1 MPRLSARTIR
11 VMRTYLAVII
21 ASFAAATLAQAQDLV
36 RETAPLKWLEP
47 ILPED
52 LPELKHP
59 AYATDLDKAKAEAFA
74 GRYKKSLFTLQRVKD
89 GNAVE
94 VALVKGTSL
103 SALGRTEEA
112 LEALSQAEVKD
123 DPRAL
128 VMRTTILT
136 DAGQTN
142 EAIEL
147 LKTHLE
153 KHPQSLAGRY
163 QLGSA
168 YEQVGDLAKARDTYG
183 WFVAEPQKFLE
194 RWQTEKE
201 KAFENAEDV
210 TIIGRAIDR
219 WATLTGS
226 YQNLPALHDTL
237 LNVFVRAY
245 DVIDRAYWPARVAEA
260 EYWLSHDNDFQ
271 AKQSLAAA
279 LKANPNHVPALALIG
294 RIALSEFDF
303 DRADL
308 AIDAIRKVDRES
320 IAADL
325 LEARNFLQQRRPHDA
340 QKPLER
346 VVAQQPENLEALG
359 LQAAV
364 FALQLKDEK
373 TTETLKRVER
383 LDPDNASAYLEV
395 AEQLAAMR
403 QYPRAAEMY
412 TVAVE
417 RAPWW
422 TAARN
427 GLGLLYTQSGD
438 EDAAHRVLD
447 AAHALDPFNLRTT
460 NYLRLLDRLGQFARK
475 ETEHF
480 VVMYDPQLDPI
491 IPEYFAE
498 YLESVHP
505 QLAKAFEHEPHVK
518 TYIEVFPT
526 HDQFSVRTTGSPWIG
541 TVGASTGR
549 VIALVSPRRGE
560 ATMGAF
566 NWAQVLRHEYAH
578 TVTLSATD
586 NRIPHWMTEGLAV
599 LEERAPLRW
608 EWVPML
614 YSAVTKGEL
623 FSMDALTWGFVR
635 PKKPTDRS
643 LAYAQSFWI
652 CRYIDETYGH
662 DAVLKMMEAFKRG
675 GSEEEV
681 FQKVLGKGRSEFT
694 SDFFAWAEREVSTW
708 GYDEESSK
716 KYAELR
722 EKGEG
727 LIKSRQYEEA
737 LNVWLEIAQLRPVD
751 ALPHQRLAGL
761 YLAKE
766 INQPEK
772 AIERLKLL
780 HAVELHDNRYAKRI
794 ARICRD
800 TNRLDDAAKFGLEAV
815 YIEPYDLDAHKLL
828 AEIYEKSGNAPGL
841 ERERRVIPMLEQ
853 WLEQNRK
860 RNELAPA
867 PPAPSRE

>member
-1 MPRLSARTIR
+1 
-11 VMRTYLAVII
+11 MRPYLAVIF
-21 ASFAAATLAQAQDLV
+21 ASFGAITLAHAQD

-74 GRYKKSLFTLQRVKD
+74 GRFKKSLFTLQKVID
-89 GNAVE
+89 GNPVE

-103 SALGRTEEA
+103 AALGRTEEA
-112 LEALSQAEVKD
+112 IAALTQPGAKD
-123 DPRAL
+123 DSRVQ
-128 VMRTTILT
+128 VMVATILARAGNT
-136 DAGQTN
+136 D
-142 EAIEL
+142 EAINL
-147 LKTHLE
+147 LKAHLE

-163 QLGSA
+163 ELGA
-168 YEQVGDLAKARDTYG
+168 VYEQVGELDKARDAYG

-201 KAFENAEDV
+201 KAFEHAEDV
-210 TIIGRAIDR
+210 TTIGRAIDR

-226 YQNLPALHDTL
+226 YQKLPELHDTL
-237 LNVFVRAY
+237 LNMFVRAY

-260 EYWLSHDNDFQ
+260 EYWLSHDNDYQ
-271 AKQSLAAA
+271 AKQSLAAT
-279 LKANPNHVPALALIG
+279 LKANPNHVPALALLGQISLG
-294 RIALSEFDF
+294 EFDF
-303 DRADL
+303 DRTDM
-308 AIDAIRKVDRES
+308 AIEAIRKVDPES
-320 IAADL
+320 VAADL
-325 LEARNFLQQRRPHDA
+325 LEARNFLQQRRPQDA

-346 VVAQQPENLEALG
+346 VLAQQPDNLEALG

-373 TTETLKRVER
+373 TTETLKRVEK

-395 AEQLAAMR
+395 ADQLAAMR
-403 QYPRAAEMY
+403 QYPRSAQMY
-412 TVAVE
+412 KVAVE

-438 EDAAHRVLD
+438 EDEAHVVLD
-447 AAHALDPFNLRTT
+447 AAHTLDPFNLRTT
-460 NYLRLLDRLGQFARK
+460 NYLRLLDRLDQFARK
-475 ETEHF
+475 ETAHF
-480 VVMYDPQLDPI
+480 VVMYDPQLDPV

-505 QLAKAFEHEPHVK
+505 DLASAFKHEPRVK

-566 NWAQVLRHEYAH
+566 NWAQVLRHEYTH

-614 YSAVTKGEL
+614 YNAVTKGEL

-662 DAVLKMMEAFKRG
+662 DAVLKMLDAFRRG

-694 SDFFAWAEREVSTW
+694 SDFFVWAEREVSTW
-708 GYDEESSK
+708 GYDDESSK

-722 EKGEG
+722 ERGEG

-737 LNVWLEIAQLRPVD
+737 LKVWLEIAQLRPVD

-794 ARICRD
+794 ARIYRD
-800 TNRLDDAAKFGLEAV
+800 TNKLDDAAKYGLEAV

-828 AEIYEKSGNAPGL
+828 AEVYEKSGNAKGL
-841 ERERRVIPMLEQ
+841 ERERRVIPVLEQ
-853 WLEQNRK
+853 WLEENRK
-860 RNELAPA
+860 RNEI
-867 PPAPSRE
+867 PPAPASAPAEPTDG